1 MASSGSSET
10 SLCLHGLTKAQIL
23 NAEATGPS
31 VPATMGKTEERNHHR
46 LDAQVLADAR
56 LDLGQH
62 FPLKNLRGLEVGF
75 VVVYLWLAMAVG
87 LVELRL
93 WVNVAVRISISSI
106 TLWWRHLCGSGSMSG
121 GEAARWRSL

>member
-10 SLCLHGLTKAQIL
+10 SFCLHGATKAQIL

-46 LDAQVLADAR
+46 LDSPVLADVR
-56 LDLGQH
+56 LYLGHH
-62 FPLKNLRGLEVGF
+62 FPLRCLRGLEMSL
-75 VVVYLWLAMAVG
+75 VVVDFRLAMAVG

-93 WVNVAVRISISSI
+93 WVSVSVCIAISSGA
-106 TLWWRHLCGSGSMSG
+106 LWWRHLCGSGSMS
-121 GEAARWRSL
+121 RR